1 MMANPFRASP
11 HEAKVELRRELG
23 LLDSTLLNVGTILAS
38 GIFLVPASI
47 AFRLDSSLLNLA
59 VWVVAGVFS
68 LFGALILA
76 ELGAA
81 MPEAGGIFVF
91 LKEAF
96 SPLWGFLY
104 GWSLFW
110 VIQTGSIAAV
120 AVFFAT
126 YLGYFF
132 PLGPWGIK
140 LVAILSILV
149 LSALNYRGVRVG
161 AATQNAL
168 TLAKLAIVL
177 GLLALSF
184 VPGVGK
190 AQNFEP
196 LFPQPTAAGLGG
208 LLGSFGLAL
217 VAALWCYDGWVDIT
231 YVGGEVKDPG
241 RTIPRSIVLS
251 MVLIFV
257 IYLALNLAFISVLS
271 VKRMAGA
278 PLVATDLAQ
287 AVIGKQGGA
296 LIAVLILISTL
307 GANNGF
313 ILTGTRV
320 YYAMARERL
329 FFHRA
334 AQVHPR
340 YRTPHLSLLF
350 QAIWA
355 SLLTLSGRY
364 EQLFTYVIFAEWIFF
379 GLTGAAVVVLRRR
392 RPDLPRPYRA
402 WGYPVVPVVFV
413 LFTALLLVSTVVTD
427 LRDSAIGLGLVLT
440 GLPFY
445 FLWRRKSSPATADHS
460 G

>member
-1 MMANPFRASP
+1 MANPREGMA
-11 HEAKVELRRELG
+11 ELRRELG

-47 AFRLDSSLLNLA
+47 ALQLDSSFLNLA

-96 SPLWGFLY
+96 SPIWGFLY

-110 VIQTGSIAAV
+110 VIQTGAIAAV
-120 AVFFAT
+120 GVFFAT
-126 YLGYFF
+126 YLSYFV

-140 LVAILSILV
+140 LVAMLSIFILSGV
-149 LSALNYRGVRVG
+149 NYRGVRLG
-161 AATQNAL
+161 ATTQNAL

-184 VPGVGK
+184 LPGVSKGE
-190 AQNFEP
+190 NFHP
-196 LFPQPTAAGLGG
+196 LFPQEWSGG
-208 LLGSFGLAL
+208 LVGSFGLAL

-241 RTIPRSIVLS
+241 RTMPRAIILS
-251 MVLIFV
+251 MVIIFV

-271 VKRMAGA
+271 VRRMAGA
-278 PLVATDLAQ
+278 PLVATELAQ
-287 AVIGKQGGA
+287 AVIGKHGGA

-320 YYAMARERL
+320 YFAMARERL
-329 FFHRA
+329 FFRRA

-340 YRTPHLSLLF
+340 YLTPHLSLLF

-364 EQLFTYVIFAEWIFF
+364 EQLFTYVIFAEWIFY
-379 GLTGAAVVVLRRR
+379 GLTGAAVIALRRR
-392 RPDLPRPYRA
+392 RPDLPRPYRT
-402 WGYPVVPVVFV
+402 WGYPAVPIVFV
-413 LFTALLLVSTVVTD
+413 LFTAFLLTSTLVAD

-440 GLPFY
+440 GVPFY
-445 FLWRRKSSPATADHS
+445 FLWKRKSSPATRNGEAP
-460 G
+460 

>member
-1 MMANPFRASP
+1 MAKPR
-11 HEAKVELRRELG
+11 EAMAELRRELG

-47 AFRLDSSLLNLA
+47 ALQLDSSFLNLA

-96 SPLWGFLY
+96 SPIWGFLY

-110 VIQTGSIAAV
+110 VIQTGAIAAV

-126 YLGYFF
+126 YLGYFV
-132 PLGPWGIK
+132 PLGAWGIK
-140 LVAILSILV
+140 LVAILSILG
-149 LSALNYRGVRVG
+149 LSALNYRGVRLG
-161 AATQNAL
+161 ATTQNAL
-168 TLAKLAIVL
+168 TFAKLAIVL
-177 GLLALSF
+177 GLLALCF
-184 VPGVGK
+184 APGVSK
-190 AQNFEP
+190 AENFQP
-196 LFPQPTAAGLGG
+196 LFPQQWPGG
-208 LLGSFGLAL
+208 LLGSFSLAL
-217 VAALWCYDGWVDIT
+217 VAALWCYDGWVDVT

-241 RTIPRSIVLS
+241 RTMPRAIILS
-251 MVLIFV
+251 MVIILA
-257 IYLALNLAFISVLS
+257 IYLALNLAYISVLS
-271 VKRMAGA
+271 VRHMAGS

-287 AVIGKQGGA
+287 VVVGRWGGA

-320 YYAMARERL
+320 YFAMAREQL
-329 FFHRA
+329 FFRRA

-340 YRTPHLSLLF
+340 YRTPHVALLF

-379 GLTGAAVVVLRRR
+379 GLTGAAVIALRRR
-392 RPDLPRPYRA
+392 RPDLPRPYRT
-402 WGYPVVPVVFV
+402 WGYPVVPIVFV
-413 LFTALLLVSTVVTD
+413 LFTAFLLASTLVAD

-440 GLPFY
+440 GVPFY
-445 FLWRRKSSPATADHS
+445 FLWKRKSSPATRNGEAP
-460 G
+460 